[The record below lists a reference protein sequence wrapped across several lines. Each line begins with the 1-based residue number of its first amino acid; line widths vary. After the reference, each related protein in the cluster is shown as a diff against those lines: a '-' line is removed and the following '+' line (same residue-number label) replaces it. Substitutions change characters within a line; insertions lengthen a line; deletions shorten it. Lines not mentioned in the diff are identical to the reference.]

1 MAFQALP
8 ALAIA
13 ASIARGL
20 GVPVG
25 KLTLKMIQNAKIPSR
40 FKKFATRERTTGEKT
55 QGPKN
60 LVRGS
65 VGVAEKEVGAFGK
78 GVLTGGTVVGGLGIG
93 AASLIYKASKGT
105 DSKTKSSVSPTK
117 RDDKAMKKT
126 LDKKAEIKKR
136 TSVINEKAGTL
147 KKQKQIKRGIDK
159 SLEEVKR
166 EAGFPQKRPKMN
178 KGGMPKKNHAKPGSY
193 GNAYMKGG
201 MAKKKK

>member
-1 MAFQALP
+1 MALP

-13 ASIARGL
+13 AAIARGL

-40 FKKFATRERTTGEKT
+40 FKKYATRERTTGEKT

-60 LVRGS
+60 LVSGS

-78 GVLTGGTVVGGLGIG
+78 GVLTGGTVVGGLGLG
-93 AASLIYKASKGT
+93 AASLIYNASKGK

-117 RDDKAMKKT
+117 RDTKAMQKT

-136 TSVINEKAGTL
+136 NNKAAVERKTSILNPTATKF
-147 KKQKQIKRGIDK
+147 KKDQQIKRGVAK
-159 SLEEVKR
+159 ALKEVN
-166 EAGFPQKRPKMN
+166 MN
-178 KGGMPKKNHAKPGSY
+178 KGGMPKKSHAKPGSY
-193 GNAYMKGG
+193 SKAYMKGG